1 MVWPF
6 IKAGMQMQATLWQ
19 QLVHRL
25 APNCCLWC
33 QMQVQQPQA
42 QLCDYCHAQLPGLDL
57 SWVEQNALLLPA
69 VAQGLQRIKF
79 DRLYSL
85 SWYKQP
91 YRHWIS
97 QWKFQQQHAAG
108 QLLCQLIYQHAV
120 RFRQQGWP
128 LPDCISYTPVS
139 DKRLQ
144 ERGFNQAKLLAQQL
158 AEAWQKPCVSLF
170 QSPQLVPHQIGLKR
184 KERLANLKGKVQL
197 QERPLPAHVTL
208 VDDVITT
215 GATLDY
221 LSALLKAKGVQ
232 TVSVWT
238 LAITRAF

>member
-1 MVWPF
+1 
-6 IKAGMQMQATLWQ
+6 MQATLWQ

>member
-1 MVWPF
+1 
-6 IKAGMQMQATLWQ
+6 MQATLWQ

-25 APNCCLWC
+25 VPNCCLWC

>member
-1 MVWPF
+1 
-6 IKAGMQMQATLWQ
+6 MQATLLQ
-19 QLVHRL
+19 QLVHKL

-42 QLCDYCHAQLPGLDL
+42 QLCDFCHAHLPSLDL
-57 SWVEQNALLLPA
+57 SWVEHNALLLPQ
-69 VAQGLQRIKF
+69 VAQGLTHPRF

-85 SWYKQP
+85 SWYRQP

-97 QWKFQQQHAAG
+97 QWKFQHQHAAG
-108 QLLCQLIYQHAV
+108 ELLCQLLYQRAV
-120 RFRQQGWP
+120 LYQQQGGP

-139 DKRLQ
+139 NKRLQ
-144 ERGFNQAKLLAQQL
+144 ERGFNQAKLLALQL
-158 AEAWQKPCVSLF
+158 AEAWQLPCVSLF
-170 QSPQLVPHQIGLKR
+170 QSPDLVPHQIGLNR
-184 KERLANLKGKVQL
+184 KERLANLKGKIQL
-197 QERPLPAHVTL
+197 KQRPLPAHVTL

-221 LSALLKAKGVQ
+221 LSSLLKAKGVQ

>member
-1 MVWPF
+1 
-6 IKAGMQMQATLWQ
+6 MQMQATLWQ